1 MDEHPASVDGILAI
15 HDDPVI
21 AANDLGLV
29 TYINEAFTELY
40 GWTADDLIGKELTV
54 IMPEK
59 FREAHQFGFSR
70 FLTTEQPRIAGKPLP
85 LEVVFKDGT
94 VKLAEHFIL
103 ADKKDGVWRFAA
115 TIIQREP

>member
-1 MDEHPASVDGILAI
+1 MEVRPQTVDEILAL
-15 HDDPVI
+15 HDDPVV
-21 AANDLGLV
+21 AANDLGLI
-29 TYINEAFTELY
+29 TYINQAFTDLY
-40 GWTADDLIGKELTV
+40 GWTLDDLAGKQLTI

-70 FLTTEQPRIAGKPLP
+70 FLTTEQARITGKPLP
-85 LEVVFKDGT
+85 LEVLFKDGT

-103 ADKKDGVWRFAA
+103 ADKKDDAWRFAA